1 MEASPRTRKASSIAE
16 LDYNARAGYNTMIE
30 ELKDLDDFSED
41 EKVMLSKISVKLV
54 DVSRKSFSAVD
65 RDIVKSLGISLPNP
79 AAMGT
84 VDKDAR
90 RLTLLKN
97 TVPAEETDLGQAAVT
112 LLDFVD
118 RAWSDR
124 TEMASRTAIDLII
137 FGAVGALEEKGEKS
151 YHISPEH
158 PISEAK
164 FSKADDPT
172 QQLTVGGRV
181 DYLIA
186 SAESVELA
194 GLRTELEKKPE
205 ATVRKYSGILRVT
218 LIEAK
223 STENMK
229 NIFSHIPQAAIEAAA
244 HCTTHQKTSVRGCLA
259 SGRQWVFY
267 VYNAITREFLQTE
280 CMTVALGNA
289 ASVDEIMRY
298 LQYWVL
304 ETENPETSFLLTK
317 Q

>member
-1 MEASPRTRKASSIAE
+1 
-16 LDYNARAGYNTMIE
+16 
-30 ELKDLDDFSED
+30 
-41 EKVMLSKISVKLV
+41 
-54 DVSRKSFSAVD
+54 
-65 RDIVKSLGISLPNP
+65 
-79 AAMGT
+79 MGT
-84 VDKDAR
+84 ADKDAR
-90 RLTLLKN
+90 QLTLLKN
-97 TVPAEETDLGQAAVT
+97 TVAPSETDLGQAAVT

-137 FGAVGALEEKGEKS
+137 FGAVGALEGRGERS

-164 FSKADDPT
+164 FSKANDPT

-186 SAESVELA
+186 SAASVELA
-194 GLRTELEKKPE
+194 GPNF
-205 ATVRKYSGILRVT
+205 RKYSGILRVT

-244 HCTTHQKTSVRGCLA
+244 YCKTHQKNSVRRCLA

-267 VYNAITREFLQTE
+267 VYNATTGEFLQTE
-280 CMTVALGNA
+280 CMTVALRDV

>member
-1 MEASPRTRKASSIAE
+1 
-16 LDYNARAGYNTMIE
+16 
-30 ELKDLDDFSED
+30 
-41 EKVMLSKISVKLV
+41 
-54 DVSRKSFSAVD
+54 
-65 RDIVKSLGISLPNP
+65 
-79 AAMGT
+79 MGT
-84 VDKDAR
+84 ADKDAR
-90 RLTLLKN
+90 QLTLLKN
-97 TVPAEETDLGQAAVT
+97 TVAPSETDLGQAAVT

-137 FGAVGALEEKGEKS
+137 FGAVGALEGRGERS

-164 FSKADDPT
+164 FSKANDPT

-186 SAESVELA
+186 SAASVELA
-194 GLRTELEKKPE
+194 GP
-205 ATVRKYSGILRVT
+205 
-218 LIEAK
+218 K

-244 HCTTHQKTSVRGCLA
+244 YCKTHQKNSVRRCLA

-267 VYNAITREFLQTE
+267 VYNATTGEFLQTE
-280 CMTVALGNA
+280 CMTVALRDV